1 MYYLIHH
8 NLQLNGST
16 SITFPDMVIFSS
28 TCFWTPIPVIFW
40 GMCTTKDIFP
50 RKYRY
55 IYIAILLSNP
65 FFYGLINIFIFYC
78 HWWSKDLSL
87 TFPFQLP
94 SRSVAATLKPSSMNQ
109 QLRIPSKTLTAL
121 FFTYHHKINSL
132 FPCPFGSFC
141 SSEFT
146 PFLTISIN
154 SGRFCLFT
162 NNASSR
168 SLSDLM
174 KVLRK

>member
-28 TCFWTPIPVIFW
+28 TCFWTPISVIFW
-40 GMCTTKDIFP
+40 GMCTTKDICP

-78 HWWSKDLSL
+78 HWWSKGLSL

-94 SRSVAATLKPSSMNQ
+94 SRSVAATLKPSHMNQ

-121 FFTYHHKINSL
+121 FFTYHHKINSPVPL
-132 FPCPFGSFC
+132 DPSVPQNLPPSWLYL
-141 SSEFT
+141 
-146 PFLTISIN
+146 LTVADFAYLPIMPLPSHFQI
-154 SGRFCLFT
+154 
-162 NNASSR
+162 
-168 SLSDLM
+168 
-174 KVLRK
+174 